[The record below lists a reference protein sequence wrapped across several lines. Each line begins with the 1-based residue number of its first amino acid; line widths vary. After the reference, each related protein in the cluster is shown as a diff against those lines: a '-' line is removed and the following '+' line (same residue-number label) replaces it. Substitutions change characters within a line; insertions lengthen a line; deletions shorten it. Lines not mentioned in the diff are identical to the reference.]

1 VRSSSAIGSWRR
13 HYKSVPVHDKEIIT
27 GAVSPPMSVVIEFT
41 VPANSCALGRSL
53 GGDPDALLEL
63 DRIVPTDESV
73 MPFFWVWGRDEESF
87 TEAAR
92 TEPAIDR
99 IAVVDRVN
107 GGALFAAEWNPDAAG
122 TLRGIAETDG
132 TLLDAHATNAEWRFE
147 VRFADTADTSEFQ
160 RLCDRRG
167 VPLSLVRVTTSP
179 EPPDHHYG
187 LTPEQREALVVAYG
201 MGFFEEPRRATL
213 EDVAS
218 EIGISARAVA
228 GRLRR
233 GQTTLLERTGL
244 IDRSEGTA

>member
-1 VRSSSAIGSWRR
+1 
-13 HYKSVPVHDKEIIT
+13 
-27 GAVSPPMSVVIEFT
+27 MSVVIEFT

>member
-1 VRSSSAIGSWRR
+1 
-13 HYKSVPVHDKEIIT
+13 
-27 GAVSPPMSVVIEFT
+27 MSVVIEFT
-41 VPANSCALGRSL
+41 VPTSACALGRSL
-53 GGDPDALLEL
+53 GNDPGALLEL
-63 DRIVPTDESV
+63 DRIVPTDDSV
-73 MPFFWVWGRDEESF
+73 MPFFWVWKRDPERFS
-87 TEAAR
+87 EAAR
-92 TEPAIDR
+92 AEPAIDR
-99 IAVVDRVN
+99 IDVVDRVD
-107 GGALFAAEWNPDAAG
+107 GGTLFAAEWNSDAAG

-132 TLLDAHATNAEWRFE
+132 TLLDAHATSGEWRFE
-147 VRFADTADTSEFQ
+147 VRFVDAAATSEFQ
-160 RLCDRRG
+160 DLCDERD

-244 IDRSEGTA
+244 IDGSEGAA